1 MRHSR
6 DMPFDRRRAGIL
18 AHPTS
23 LPTRFGIGDIGPVSH
38 EFLEWLSSAGQ
49 SVWQL
54 LPLGPSGF
62 GNSPYAPQSA
72 FAGEPLL
79 ISPESLVEEGLLAA
93 EDLVKFEMEP
103 SSQIDFD
110 AVRAARKEAITLA
123 YRRYLEKRPRKIDVA
138 FERFRNDEF
147 HQKWL
152 TDWALYISIKQENG
166 GRAWNDWEPDLA
178 RRDEGA
184 LDDAWTRLHDEIERE
199 IFAQFL
205 FFRQWSALRK
215 KASSLG
221 ITIVA
226 DMPIYV
232 AYDSADTW
240 SHQSLFQLDENGR
253 PTSVA
258 GVPPDYFS
266 TTGQLWGNPL
276 YRWEKM
282 REDGFCWWIERIK
295 LNLLLADL
303 VRIDHFRAF
312 AGYWSVP
319 VNEKTAI
326 HGEWIQGPGIELF
339 EKLRESFGGLPLIAE
354 DLGLITPDVIELR
367 DRAGLPGMRVLQF
380 GFGDDASEHAPHRFV
395 EQSVVYTGTHDNDT
409 TRGWFHASPDHERER
424 ARAYLGENESIEWA
438 MIRAAYTSVARFA
451 IVPLQDVFG
460 LGSEARMNTPGE
472 AKNNWAWRATSQQF
486 TNADVARLRRL
497 SQVTGRN

>member
-1 MRHSR
+1 MPHSR
-6 DMPFDRRRAGIL
+6 AMAFDRRRAGIL

-23 LPTRFGIGDIGPVSH
+23 LPTRFGIGDIGPVAH
-38 EFLEWLSSAGQ
+38 EFLEWLVSAGQ

-62 GNSPYAPQSA
+62 GNSPYGPQSA
-72 FAGEPLL
+72 FAGDPLL
-79 ISPESLVEEGLLAA
+79 ISPESLVEDGLLTAGHLKQLEA
-93 EDLVKFEMEP
+93 ESTSHV
-103 SSQIDFD
+103 DFD
-110 AVRAARKEAITLA
+110 AARRTKREMIALA
-123 YRRYLEKRPRKIDVA
+123 HRRYLEERPRKIESA

-152 TDWALYISIKQENG
+152 TDWALYIAIKNEND
-166 GRAWNDWEPDLA
+166 GRAWSDWNTDLA
-178 RRDEGA
+178 RRDEAA
-184 LDDAWTRLHDEIERE
+184 LDEAWTRLHDEIERQ

-205 FFRQWSALRK
+205 FFRQWSALRR

-221 ITIVA
+221 IVIVA
-226 DMPIYV
+226 DLPIYV

-266 TTGQLWGNPL
+266 KTGQLWGNPL
-276 YRWEKM
+276 YRWDTM
-282 REDGFCWWIERIK
+282 RERDFVWWAERMR

-319 VNEKTAI
+319 ASETTAI
-326 HGEWIQGPGIELF
+326 RGEWITGPGIALF
-339 EKLRESFGGLPLIAE
+339 EKLREMLGRLPVIAE

-380 GFGDDASEHAPHRFV
+380 GFGDETSEHAPHRFV
-395 EQSVVYTGTHDNDT
+395 EFSVAYTGTHDNDT
-409 TRGWFHASPDHERER
+409 TRGWFEAAPEHERER
-424 ARAYLGENESIEWA
+424 ARAYLGEKESIEWA

-472 AKNNWAWRATSQQF
+472 AKNNWTWRATPQQF
-486 TNADVARLRRL
+486 ANADSARLRRL
-497 SQVTGRN
+497 SQVTGRA